1 MENDYN
7 IKNVCVKNQGFANG
21 IASTRLY
28 EGEAPCPNQAIAQL
42 RDSTVKKIMSLEEAM
57 LWLYD
62 YLCLKINN

>member
-28 EGEAPCPNQAIAQL
+28 EGEAPALNAWLLTDSLL
-42 RDSTVKKIMSLEEAM
+42 RR
-57 LWLYD
+57 
-62 YLCLKINN
+62 